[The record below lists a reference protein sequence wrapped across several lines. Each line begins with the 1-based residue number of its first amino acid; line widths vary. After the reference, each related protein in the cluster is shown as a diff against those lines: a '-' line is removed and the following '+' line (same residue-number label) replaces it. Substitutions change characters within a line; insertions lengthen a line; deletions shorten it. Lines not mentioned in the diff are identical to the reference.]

1 MEPRKHQRKKM
12 RTQKHV
18 ALVVLLTFLFTGM
31 FFVDVLGGV
40 RMAEA
45 TMGEDCNVLAQSITE
60 DDLVSPKWYDRL
72 CINHIDIAAN
82 LLATVY
88 VDGKAYQEV
97 VHLTPAD
104 AAAVKITA
112 ERNGAPVA
120 FTKGDISVNSLDMY
134 GNTQIRLTGIFPVG
148 TKANPV
154 RYTVELTKDVT
165 VDTGYSVTTVPV
177 TFSVKTHYWDLANA
191 CQQLTLIAA

>member
-1 MEPRKHQRKKM
+1 MEPRKHQRKKK

-72 CINHIDIAAN
+72 W
-82 LLATVY
+82 
-88 VDGKAYQEV
+88 YQ
-97 VHLTPAD
+97 
-104 AAAVKITA
+104 
-112 ERNGAPVA
+112 
-120 FTKGDISVNSLDMY
+120 SY
-134 GNTQIRLTGIFPVG
+134 
-148 TKANPV
+148 
-154 RYTVELTKDVT
+154 
-165 VDTGYSVTTVPV
+165 
-177 TFSVKTHYWDLANA
+177 
-191 CQQLTLIAA
+191 